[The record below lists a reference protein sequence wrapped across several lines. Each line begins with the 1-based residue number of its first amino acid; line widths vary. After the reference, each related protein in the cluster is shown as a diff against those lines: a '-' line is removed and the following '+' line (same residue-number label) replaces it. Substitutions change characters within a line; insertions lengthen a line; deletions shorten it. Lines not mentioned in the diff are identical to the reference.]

1 MLLDNYRSL
10 LEQGWQPVFAQ
21 PRSHQRAMEHALAWP
36 SVLGERTIAGT
47 VVALGRDQQ
56 DWSADYK
63 IYSRSP
69 WSSQALFEPVVDD
82 YLKRYP
88 KGPGWCAPVWTTCK
102 AGAQTNEKR
111 SGGSAMVSGPG

>member
-1 MLLDNYRSL
+1 MRARLPLL
-10 LEQGWQPVFAQ
+10 F
-21 PRSHQRAMEHALAWP
+21 
-36 SVLGERTIAGT
+36 SVAAGA

-82 YLKRYP
+82 YLQRYP
-88 KGPGWCAPVWTTCK
+88 KGPVVGVIDDTGLARTGKKVP
-102 AGAQTNEKR
+102 GASWQRDPLSPPFHLNLH
-111 SGGSAMVSGPG
+111 